1 MKETDNRWTAR
12 RHKKNN
18 KTNTVVEEDEY
29 EKIKIQ
35 HLVWKDVQSTVN
47 TMAAAYK
54 LIRGSQWY

>member
-1 MKETDNRWTAR
+1 MKEADNRWTAR

-35 HLVWKDVQSTVN
+35 HLVWKDVQSTV
-47 TMAAAYK
+47 K
-54 LIRGSQWY
+54 HDGCSV